1 MNKIRWFSVVRILGL
16 FLVLTYHFFK
26 DLLPAGFFGVDIFFT
41 FSGFLITG
49 TLMDEFSRHGKIRF
63 FSFMK
68 RRLLRIYPSLILTVL
83 FTLPF
88 VMLISADYTVG
99 VDRQI
104 AASLGFVTNW
114 FEIASGGSYEANLF
128 PHLFLHTW
136 FLAVEMQFYLF
147 WGLVC
152 VVVGYFISRNK
163 KTSVDSRVKTY
174 KTALAIIACVLMV
187 VSYIRMQ
194 QIYLAGSPV
203 NPSAAYFGTDSR
215 GFPFMIG
222 AIAALLPGFGLRE
235 KAPREL
241 SGRRAR
247 AMALWA
253 LVLSVTGVVL
263 FARFWSF
270 TTPAVYHC
278 GFVIV
283 SVLSAIMILS
293 ARVLHNS
300 VPQRIREP
308 KLLQI
313 PAQLSY
319 HIYLMHWP
327 LYVVFADIFGEG
339 VTAPIITFSI
349 SVVFAAILFYGAENL
364 IHRISVW
371 KPKKKIFAGTPQK
384 ITAGVL
390 SIAIVVS
397 LVLCGGIMDRAPE
410 ISTIDQEMRLGYVNQ
425 DSDSIG
431 ALQQMSEAITD
442 SPVILTQQIL
452 TVDTFD
458 KGYSPPA
465 NPVTPSPPVT
475 VQVPDAAIFGGVTVI
490 GDSIALGARKSL
502 VESIPDCVADT
513 EGSRQIWHG
522 YDLIMELQTQ
532 GTLREY
538 VVVSLGTNQNKN
550 AFEKIDQI
558 IADIA
563 PGHRLIFVT
572 PYNGRYLDQSNLWY
586 RTGEYMREQAEK
598 YPFVTVADW
607 SREIEQQP
615 QLLGSDKIHVG
626 GNGTAISLY
635 TNCVIDG
642 LNRAKD
648 KPAKGE

>member
-1 MNKIRWFSVVRILGL
+1 M
-16 FLVLTYHFFK
+16 
-26 DLLPAGFFGVDIFFT
+26 DIFFT

-49 TLMDEFSRHGKIRF
+49 TLVDEFSRHGQIRF
-63 FSFMK
+63 FAFMK

-88 VMLISADYTVG
+88 VALVSADYTVG

-152 VVVGYFISRNK
+152 AGIGLVISLNK
-163 KTSVDSRVKTY
+163 KAPLDSRVKAY
-174 KTALAIIACVLMV
+174 KIVLAVVAGALMV
-187 VSYIRMQ
+187 VSYLRMQ
-194 QIYLAGSPV
+194 QVYLSGSSL

-222 AIAALLPGFGLRE
+222 AMVALLPGFGLKE
-235 KAPREL
+235 KGHRVFSSKEAGVISL
-241 SGRRAR
+241 CT
-247 AMALWA
+247 
-253 LVLSVTGVVL
+253 LVLSMTGIGL

-270 TTPAVYHC
+270 TTPAVYRY
-278 GFVIV
+278 GFVVV
-283 SVLSAIMILS
+283 SALSALMILS
-293 ARVLHNS
+293 ARVLHNAT
-300 VPQRIREP
+300 PQHVREP
-308 KLLQI
+308 KLLQV

-319 HIYLMHWP
+319 HLYLLHWP
-327 LYVVFADIFGEG
+327 LYVVFSDRFGEG
-339 VTAPIITFSI
+339 VVAPLIAFLI
-349 SVVFAAILFYGAENL
+349 STVLAAVLFYGAEDL
-364 IHRISVW
+364 IHRISAW
-371 KPKKKIFAGTPQK
+371 KPDEKILAGLPRK
-384 ITAGVL
+384 ITAGTL
-390 SIAIVVS
+390 SLAVVIS
-397 LVLCGGIMDRAPE
+397 LVLCVGVLNHAPE
-410 ISTIDQEMRLGYVNQ
+410 ISSVEQEIQFGYIHQ
-425 DSDSIG
+425 DSDNVG
-431 ALQQMSEAITD
+431 ALKQMSEAVND
-442 SPVILTQQIL
+442 LPVILTQPVL
-452 TVDTFD
+452 TVEAFD
-458 KGYSPPA
+458 KGYSPPQKPVEPPPVTA
-465 NPVTPSPPVT
+465 PVAPVTPDTAV
-475 VQVPDAAIFGGVTVI
+475 FGGVTVV
-490 GDSIALGARKSL
+490 GDSVSLGARKSL
-502 VESIPDCVADT
+502 VASIPNCVADT
-513 EGSRQIWHG
+513 EGSRQIWQG
-522 YDLIMELQTQ
+522 YDLIMQLQSQ

-586 RTGEYMREQAEK
+586 KTGVYMREQAEK

-607 SREIEQQP
+607 AREIEKQP

-626 GNGTAISLY
+626 GNETAISLY

-642 LNRAKD
+642 INRAKD